1 MKLETADL
9 LLQKVG
15 TIAIMY
21 YPDMPT
27 DSPSYRLEDDIDWCV
42 DGLSNDEAT
51 TELREL
57 IGNTVV
63 DPSAHREALTEHVY
77 AMVPDA
83 AEADG

>member
-1 MKLETADL
+1 MKLEHADL

-21 YPDMPT
+21 YSDLPV
-27 DSPSYRLEDDIDWCV
+27 DSSGYRLEDDISWCV
-42 DGLSNDEAT
+42 DGLSKYEAT

-57 IGNTVV
+57 IGRTVV
-63 DPSAHREALTEHVY
+63 DPTAHREPLTEHVY
-77 AMVPDA
+77 AMVPGA